1 MIRRPRYDY
10 DLLVLG
16 SGAAGST
23 AALVAARADKKVG
36 LIEADIF
43 GGGAPN
49 WGDIP
54 IKTLMG
60 VAQLYNRIQRG
71 HQFGLDTSRVDF
83 DYPAIQHWKNTV
95 VERTGAGD
103 NEHYYNQQG
112 IDTFYGKGVL
122 RDQHTVTIGDHEVT
136 AGHILIATGAHVT
149 QPAIAGIETIDW
161 LTPRTA
167 LKLSRPPRSL
177 LIIGATTVAIE
188 LAHFFATF
196 GSTVSVA
203 EQSSR
208 ILPTEDEEVSEA
220 VSSLLQRDQP
230 LSVLTQTTIRS
241 LMRGPS
247 GNVIVQYIRGGIERT
262 MEVERVLVATK
273 PEPTIDIGLD
283 NAEVTYSPDGGVE
296 VNQFFQTNVRHIY
309 AAGHVLGNDV
319 PTHTVLSEGRLT
331 AHNILHPKSQMT
343 LDYEL
348 VPRATFIYPEVAS
361 VGFNEDDCIKRD
373 LKINKVLVPLGMIAR
388 SNTSDFR
395 EGFVKLISDKQGVL
409 LGGTIVAPR
418 ASELIQEVTLAIK
431 HDLTAEQLAELPH
444 VFLTWSEAVRTAA
457 SKLSRK

>member
-1 MIRRPRYDY
+1 M
-10 DLLVLG
+10 
-16 SGAAGST
+16 A
-23 AALVAARADKKVG
+23 
-36 LIEADIF
+36 
-43 GGGAPN
+43 
-49 WGDIP
+49 
-54 IKTLMG
+54 
-60 VAQLYNRIQRG
+60 
-71 HQFGLDTSRVDF
+71 
-83 DYPAIQHWKNTV
+83 
-95 VERTGAGD
+95 
-103 NEHYYNQQG
+103 
-112 IDTFYGKGVL
+112 
-122 RDQHTVTIGDHEVT
+122 
-136 AGHILIATGAHVT
+136 
-149 QPAIAGIETIDW
+149 
-161 LTPRTA
+161 
-167 LKLSRPPRSL
+167 
-177 LIIGATTVAIE
+177 
-188 LAHFFATF
+188 
-196 GSTVSVA
+196 
-203 EQSSR
+203 
-208 ILPTEDEEVSEA
+208 
-220 VSSLLQRDQP
+220 
-230 LSVLTQTTIRS
+230 
-241 LMRGPS
+241 
-247 GNVIVQYIRGGIERT
+247 
-262 MEVERVLVATK
+262 
-273 PEPTIDIGLD
+273 
-283 NAEVTYSPDGGVE
+283 YSPDDGIE